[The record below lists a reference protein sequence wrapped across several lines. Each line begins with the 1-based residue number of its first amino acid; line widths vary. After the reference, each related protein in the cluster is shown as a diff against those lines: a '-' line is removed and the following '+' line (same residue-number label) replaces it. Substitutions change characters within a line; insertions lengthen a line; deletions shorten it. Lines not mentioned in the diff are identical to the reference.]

1 VLPLM
6 NFWAGFSASAESGI
20 GVGGQPKDTVYGL
33 YRDGT
38 ELRGVYYVKPDV
50 ARAACQ
56 STDAC
61 DYPILLGN
69 DPYYGGL
76 GGTFTV
82 VTSSP
87 GNGPAVLR
95 HELGHSII
103 GVGEEYDGGQVYRG
117 VNSGRTP
124 STVPWKNWYTNPA
137 GEPKA
142 QRSNMPIQAY
152 PWTLLNTTRG
162 WSNRFNS
169 AGTYDNYLVQFS
181 ISGVLASTD
190 LRVELDGKDLGWEV
204 NPVIGLD
211 RFIYNMKFD
220 EALSAGSHELKFTL
234 LNEELQGT
242 AQLCNLEILEYGE
255 ADEFNFAP
263 EFHGSYPTYSATN
276 QTTYRPTNDM
286 CLMRSMYSVDFCD
299 ACIEGLWLSL
309 LNPLSLI
316 DNVTQ
321 VAQTDGFTNVTLDLL
336 PVAQFRDVPRE
347 TESYSVQW
355 FNAADDSLLDEF
367 TNKTTALVS
376 QELAEVEVVVR
387 FSSAQIRS
395 EGNGVLVERE
405 TFEVKK

>member
-1 VLPLM
+1 
-6 NFWAGFSASAESGI
+6 
-20 GVGGQPKDTVYGL
+20 
-33 YRDGT
+33 
-38 ELRGVYYVKPDV
+38 
-50 ARAACQ
+50 
-56 STDAC
+56 
-61 DYPILLGN
+61 
-69 DPYYGGL
+69 
-76 GGTFTV
+76 
-82 VTSSP
+82 
-87 GNGPAVLR
+87 
-95 HELGHSII
+95 
-103 GVGEEYDGGQVYRG
+103 
-117 VNSGRTP
+117 
-124 STVPWKNWYTNPA
+124 
-137 GEPKA
+137 
-142 QRSNMPIQAY
+142 MPIQAY